1 MLNLDN
7 MCREGER
14 QSPMDIIT
22 MQAVPTPMP
31 NMCGEGKRQSPM
43 DIITKHAVPHQHR
56 RQHRSLNH
64 CSLETKGEGAGHDD

>member
-31 NMCGEGKRQSPM
+31 NMCGEGKR
-43 DIITKHAVPHQHR
+43 
-56 RQHRSLNH
+56 
-64 CSLETKGEGAGHDD
+64 